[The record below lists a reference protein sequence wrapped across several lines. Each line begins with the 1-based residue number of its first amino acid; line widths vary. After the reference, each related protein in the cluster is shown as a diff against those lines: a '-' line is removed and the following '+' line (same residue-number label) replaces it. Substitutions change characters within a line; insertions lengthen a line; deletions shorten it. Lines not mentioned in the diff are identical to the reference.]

1 LAAVSNAKPPTF
13 QRLESLLGA
22 LVKTKRRRDTLEGYL
37 FILPVVLGILFFNV
51 VPMIISFAW
60 SFTDYPMLRSP
71 QWVGVQNYI
80 TMFTKDTHFWG
91 SVGVTVTYAV
101 TAVPLGIIAG
111 FILAILLNQRVKGIA
126 FFRTCFYIPT
136 VVPFISSAILW
147 GWLLNPD
154 YGLVNSV
161 LFKLHLPTSR
171 FLAAPDSALGSLILM
186 SLWGIGGG
194 MVIYLAGLQG
204 VSESLYEAAKI
215 DGANE
220 IQLFRYIT
228 IPMMTPT
235 IFYNLVMG
243 LIGAFQ
249 YFLPAFVLTSGGPLY
264 ATYFYG
270 LMLYITAFHFTA
282 MGMASAMAWVLLV
295 VILALTLLVFRSAN
309 SWVFYETEAP
319 K

>member
-1 LAAVSNAKPPTF
+1 LAAVTDTIKPDSGGLKAF
-13 QRLESLLGA
+13 FKGLSR
-22 LVKTKRRRDTLEGYL
+22 TKKRRDTLQGYL
-37 FILPVVLGILFFNV
+37 FILPVVLGILAFNV
-51 VPMIISFAW
+51 VPMIVSFTW

-71 QWVGVQNYI
+71 VFVGLQNYI
-80 TMFTKDTHFWG
+80 DLFTQNSHFFQ
-91 SVGVTVTYAV
+91 SILVTVIFAV
-101 TAVPLGIIAG
+101 TAVPLGIVGA

-154 YGLVNSV
+154 YGLINAI
-161 LFKLHLPTSR
+161 LFKLGLPTSR
-171 FLAAPDSALGSLILM
+171 FLASPNTALGSLILM

-204 VSESLYEAAKI
+204 VSESLYESAKI

-220 IQLFRYIT
+220 MQLFWFIT
-228 IPMMTPT
+228 LPMMTPT

-249 YFLPAFVLTSGGPLY
+249 YFLPAFVLTAGGPMY

-270 LMLYITAFHFTA
+270 LMLYETAFRFTF
-282 MGMASAMAWVLLV
+282 MGMAAAMAWILLV
-295 VILALTLLVFRSAN
+295 AILALTLLVFRSAT
-309 SWVFYETEAP
+309 SWVYYETEAR
-319 K
+319 

>member
-1 LAAVSNAKPPTF
+1 MAAVTDTIKPAPGGLKAFFKGFT
-13 QRLESLLGA
+13 R
-22 LVKTKRRRDTLEGYL
+22 TKKRRDTLQGYL
-37 FILPVVLGILFFNV
+37 FILPVVLGLLIWNV
-51 VPMIISFAW
+51 VPTLVSFFW

-71 QWVGVQNYI
+71 VFVGLQNYI
-80 TMFTKDTHFWG
+80 TLFTKDQHFFG
-91 SVGVTVTYAV
+91 SILVTVIFAC
-101 TAVPLGIIAG
+101 TAVPLGIIGA

-136 VVPFISSAILW
+136 VVPAISSAILW

-154 YGLVNSV
+154 YGLVNSI
-161 LFKLHLPTSR
+161 LWKLHLPTSR
-171 FLAAPDSALGSLILM
+171 FLASPDSALGSLVLM

-204 VSESLYEAAKI
+204 VSESLYESAKI
-215 DGANE
+215 DGASE
-220 IQLFRYIT
+220 MQLFWYIT

-235 IFYNLVMG
+235 IFYNLVIG

-249 YFLPAFVLTSGGPLY
+249 YFLPAYVLTAGGPLY

-270 LMLYITAFHFTA
+270 LQLYYTAFHFTF
-282 MGMASAMAWVLLV
+282 MGMASAMAWVLMV
-295 VILALTLLVFRSAN
+295 AILALTLLIFRSAAG
-309 SWVFYETEAP
+309 WVYYETEV

>member
-1 LAAVSNAKPPTF
+1 LAAVSNVETPTAGGLKSIF
-13 QRLESLLGA
+13 VA
-22 LVKTKRRRDTLEGYL
+22 LTKTKRRRDTLEGYL

-51 VPMIISFAW
+51 IPMIVSFFW

-71 QWVGVQNYI
+71 QWVGLQNYI
-80 TMFTKDTHFWG
+80 TMFTEDPHFWG
-91 SVGVTVTYAV
+91 AVAVTVTYAII
-101 TAVPLGIIAG
+101 AIPLGIIAA

-136 VVPFISSAILW
+136 VVPAISSAILW

-154 YGLVNSV
+154 YGLINSV
-161 LFKLHLPTSR
+161 LFQLHLPTSR
-171 FLAAPDSALGSLILM
+171 FLASPNSALGSLILM
-186 SLWGIGGG
+186 SLWGIGGA

-235 IFYNLVMG
+235 IFYTLVIG

-249 YFLPAFVLTSGGPLY
+249 YFLPAYVLTAGGPLY

-270 LMLYITAFHFTA
+270 LMLYNTAFHFTA
-282 MGMASAMAWVLLV
+282 MGMASAMGWVLLL
-295 VILALTLLVFRSAN
+295 VIMALTLLVFRSST
-309 SWVFYETEAP
+309 SWVYYETEAQ

>member
-1 LAAVSNAKPPTF
+1 MAAVTNEIKPASGGIKSIFRGLT
-13 QRLESLLGA
+13 R
-22 LVKTKRRRDTLEGYL
+22 TKRRRDTIDGYL
-37 FILPVVLGILFFNV
+37 FILPVVLGILIFNV
-51 VPMIISFAW
+51 VPMIVSFAW

-71 QWVGVQNYI
+71 VFVGLQNYI
-80 TMFTKDTHFWG
+80 DLFTKNTHFLG
-91 SVGVTVTYAV
+91 SILVTVTFAL
-101 TAVPLGIIAG
+101 TAIPLGIVGA

-136 VVPFISSAILW
+136 VVPAISSAILW

-154 YGLVNSV
+154 YGLVNSI
-161 LFKLHLPTSR
+161 LWKLHLPTSR
-171 FLAAPDSALGSLILM
+171 FLASSNSALGSLILM

-194 MVIYLAGLQG
+194 MVIYLAGLQS
-204 VSESLYEAAKI
+204 VSESLYESAKI

-220 IQLFRYIT
+220 LQLFWFIT
-228 IPMMTPT
+228 LPMMTPT

-249 YFLPAFVLTSGGPLY
+249 YFLPAYVLTAGGPLY

-270 LMLYITAFHFTA
+270 YMLWETAFHFTA
-282 MGMASAMAWVLLV
+282 MGMASAMAWILLV
-295 VILALTLLVFRSAN
+295 AILALTLLIFRSAT
-309 SWVFYETEAP
+309 SWVYYETEV